1 VAIDLAPGVS
11 GKALIARI
19 SHANPDGT
27 PGGTY
32 ELPQNRIR
40 GGAIVDA
47 ARMGGQP
54 LALALAVAACAVLSL
69 SLALLASVRRRR
81 RELALLKTLGLTR
94 RQVMAAVAWQASVIL
109 VIAAL
114 IGVPLGVT
122 VGHWAWAAFATS
134 LGAVPVTVV
143 PVPALL
149 AGIAVLLVAG
159 NLLAAGPGT
168 VAARTPPAAVLRAE

>member
-1 VAIDLAPGVS
+1 
-11 GKALIARI
+11 
-19 SHANPDGT
+19 
-27 PGGTY
+27 
-32 ELPQNRIR
+32 
-40 GGAIVDA
+40 
-47 ARMGGQP
+47 
-54 LALALAVAACAVLSL
+54 VLSL
-69 SLALLASVRRRR
+69 ALALLASVRRRR

-114 IGVPLGVT
+114 IGVPLGVA
-122 VGHWAWAAFATS
+122 VGHWAWRAFATS

-149 AGIAVLLVAG
+149 AGIVVLLVAG
-159 NLLAAGPGT
+159 NLLAAGPGA